1 MAISLL
7 FNRYCIVSFKFP
19 PRRPSPQAPN
29 RFLVQSSARFGLQNG
44 FWCNPWHVLGFKT
57 VFGAILGTFRAPK
70 RFLVQSSARFGL
82 QNGFWCNPRR
92 VLRYPCRGA
101 TAYTPQ
107 TSRQGRVPD
116 IFIRPYGGAS
126 HGGECR
132 VRPYTRV
139 PGRLPSL
146 GRGRRGPQA
155 PRPVPPTRQRPPGR
169 PFHRCRYSFSF
180 PSYPLCCSQGHPA
193 GIDCL
198 QFAFHTADAA
208 FDLLEAST
216 VGRIVTYLCQYGYT
230 YHEGLIDPPYGQFDG
245 VLIDQQR
252 RQPSL
257 DGRSRDRYLSAERGG
272 SCGFSLFT
280 AAAPLCRLTCF
291 AAPLFLP

>member
-29 RFLVQSSARFGLQNG
+29 RFLAQSSARFGLQNG

-57 VFGAILGTFRAPK
+57 VFGAILGEFWASK

-116 IFIRPYGGAS
+116 IFIRPYGGRLMGANAGFAPTHGYPADFPAS
-126 HGGECR
+126 AEAAGAR
-132 VRPYTRV
+132 
-139 PGRLPSL
+139 
-146 GRGRRGPQA
+146 
-155 PRPVPPTRQRPPGR
+155 RPPAPYHPHAKGR
-169 PFHRCRYSFSF
+169 PGVHAIDVDIRFHFRLIRYAVRRVTPRELIVSSSRFIL
-180 PSYPLCCSQGHPA
+180 PMPLSICS
-193 GIDCL
+193 
-198 QFAFHTADAA
+198 
-208 FDLLEAST
+208 
-216 VGRIVTYLCQYGYT
+216 R
-230 YHEGLIDPPYGQFDG
+230 
-245 VLIDQQR
+245 R
-252 RQPSL
+252 RQ
-257 DGRSRDRYLSAERGG
+257 
-272 SCGFSLFT
+272 
-280 AAAPLCRLTCF
+280 
-291 AAPLFLP
+291 